1 MAQLL
6 DLRTSP
12 RMGKLCANRVAF
24 DDVSFE
30 VGYGKVSEVG
40 TVEFISR
47 RPTRRSALPSRSGYR
62 HSVIDAD
69 AALET
74 QHPHFRHTLL
84 SDLHPEKTLRTVSPG
99 GESPG
104 ISAGT

>member
-12 RMGKLCANRVAF
+12 GMGKLCANRVAF

-30 VGYGKVSEVG
+30 VGYGEVSEVG

-47 RPTRRSALPSRSGYR
+47 RRTCRSAR
-62 HSVIDAD
+62 
-69 AALET
+69 
-74 QHPHFRHTLL
+74 LL
-84 SDLHPEKTLRTVSPG
+84 SRTDVVFG
-99 GESPG
+99 AD
-104 ISAGT
+104 IRARR